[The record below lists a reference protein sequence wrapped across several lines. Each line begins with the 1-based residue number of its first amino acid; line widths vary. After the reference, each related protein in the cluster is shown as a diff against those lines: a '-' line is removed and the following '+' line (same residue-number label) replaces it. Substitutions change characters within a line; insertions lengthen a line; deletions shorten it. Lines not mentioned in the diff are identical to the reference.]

1 MIIKIIDNDRHQL
14 TVTTNQLRLLSIHSE
29 EA

>member
-14 TVTTNQLRLLSIHSE
+14 TIMMNQLSLLSNHSE